1 MELYDS
7 ILELQATRQRAA
19 LVTVIET
26 RGSTPRKPGAKML
39 VFSDGRTKGSI
50 GGGRVEYKVI
60 KAAQKVLK
68 TEHTQI
74 IEYHLTSELAMCCGG
89 KMTFFVE
96 SLVPHPPLMI
106 FGCGHVGSAIIHA
119 ASPLQFELIAIDD
132 HEQNLAPEK
141 LPQAEQRLASYEP
154 EDLKTLPFGPQAFI
168 VIATRDHSLDQKL
181 LEFCSK
187 QQFQY
192 LGIIGSQRK
201 ATMQIERLR
210 AKNFSDDVIDRIRCP
225 IGLSIGAVTPSEIA
239 ISVCAELIAE
249 RRSNA
254 DD

>member
-154 EDLKTLPFGPQAFI
+154 EDLKT
-168 VIATRDHSLDQKL
+168 
-181 LEFCSK
+181 
-187 QQFQY
+187 
-192 LGIIGSQRK
+192 
-201 ATMQIERLR
+201 
-210 AKNFSDDVIDRIRCP
+210 
-225 IGLSIGAVTPSEIA
+225 
-239 ISVCAELIAE
+239 
-249 RRSNA
+249 
-254 DD
+254 